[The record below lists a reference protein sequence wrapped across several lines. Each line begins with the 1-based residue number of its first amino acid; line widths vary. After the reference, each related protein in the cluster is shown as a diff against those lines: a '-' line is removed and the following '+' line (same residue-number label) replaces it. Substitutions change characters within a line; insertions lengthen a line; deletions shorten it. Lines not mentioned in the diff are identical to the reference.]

1 MVSED
6 ELDDIQDIIE
16 NKMIYHEIGEY
27 NDNDRRIV
35 KIYESLLAE
44 NMEKYWTVIDGNLN
58 V

>member
-1 MVSED
+1 
-6 ELDDIQDIIE
+6 
-16 NKMIYHEIGEY
+16 MIYHEIGEY